1 MFLEVQVQ
9 DQTASLV
16 WIVGK
21 GNKSEYTTGVD
32 VRVEVL
38 LTSYA
43 KTERKEKKYRIWRNT
58 IKGLIFP
65 LDAKERVGGDI

>member
-9 DQTASLV
+9 DQTASLD

-21 GNKSEYTTGVD
+21 GNKSEYTAGVD

-43 KTERKEKKYRIWRNT
+43 KTERKEKMKVTKSLSR
-58 IKGLIFP
+58 P
-65 LDAKERVGGDI
+65 LC